1 MNTKDSPEKRELYA
15 VQDLHA
21 KVLLKALERHG
32 AALDASS
39 TGCGKT
45 LVGAEIAAQLG
56 QPTLLVGLKGSIPMW
71 TEELSVRGAQTL
83 GVINFEKLRT
93 GKTPYGEWVGR
104 KIWKWNIPDDTLILW
119 DEVQNC
125 QGIDTLNSKML
136 IASKRFTNLMM
147 SATAAEDPTE
157 MRALGYT
164 LGLHNLRDFWN
175 WCRRNGCHPGGFGG
189 LEFGGQ
195 LNVNYDEILAKLH
208 YQVFPEH
215 GSRLS
220 VSDLADHFQETQ
232 IITTPLEFGEEITRL
247 YKEMESELDNLA
259 EIMTSDSKHPAAQA
273 LVAKLR
279 ARQKVELCKVPL
291 IIQMTEDLLRENRSV
306 VLFVNF
312 EATIQALN
320 KRLVGAKI
328 ISGNAKE
335 PRHEVERAF
344 QADECRLVIC
354 NTQAGGV
361 SLSLHDLHGNH
372 PRTAIISPDWNA
384 KKILQTIGRV
394 HRAGGKTPSQQH
406 ILFAA
411 GTVEVE
417 VKNAVEV
424 GMRNIGIL
432 NEGKSD
438 SMIAKV
444 IAQRKV
450 VDKLP
455 EKLETEDPVREKPV
469 LSSGVTDG
477 VDPDGTTGASEPAH
491 AQFSPS
497 SLSMFEKCPGWRNR
511 DEETEQSK
519 KGTRIHKALE
529 QNAIDDLVED
539 ERPIARRCQDFI
551 DELIMDHMPTL
562 PDKDYREIRLN
573 IRLHAGIDSFG
584 TCDRLLIYGSYG
596 HMIDFKTGF
605 REITDAQQNAQA
617 FAYVIGAFQTFPQLE
632 KIEFTFLIPS
642 RDQISY
648 HEFSRSD
655 VPEMILRL
663 NTIIRRAQADDP
675 DTYNPQPE
683 LCEYCSRQATC
694 PKLTA
699 KALPILTKLT
709 EGLPV
714 PSEILVDSARPDD
727 IPKLLRLAPLMEAWA
742 QGVRAAA
749 LKASLEDGVDIVG
762 FKRFEKS
769 TPRSITS
776 VMGAWDVAKAK
787 GVTFEEF
794 LGACGKVSAPD
805 LDDLVASK
813 AGKGK
818 KGAAI
823 KELANEL
830 KHRDLIRE
838 QGKVFYLRESKA

>member
-1 MNTKDSPEKRELYA
+1 MWRVMKRELYD

-21 KVLLKALERHG
+21 KVLLKALERG

-56 QPTLLVGLKGSIPMW
+56 QPTLLVGLKGSLPMW
-71 TEELSVRGAQTL
+71 ERELKDRGANVL
-83 GVINFEKLRT
+83 GVVNYEKLRT
-93 GKTPYGEWVGR
+93 GKTPHGVWAGR
-104 KIWKWNIPDDTLILW
+104 KIWNWKVPDDTFILW
-119 DEVQNC
+119 DEVQKC
-125 QGIDTLNSKML
+125 KGLDTQNSKML
-136 IASKRFTNLMM
+136 LGAKRFTNLMM
-147 SATAAEDPTE
+147 SATAAKDPTE
-157 MRALGYT
+157 MRALGYI
-164 LGLHNLRDFWN
+164 LGLHNLRDFWQ
-175 WCRRNGCHPGGFGG
+175 WCKKNGCHAGSFGG

-195 LNVNYDEILAKLH
+195 LNVDYDEILARIH
-208 YQVFPEH
+208 YQIFPEH
-215 GSRLS
+215 GSRLT
-220 VSDLADHFQETQ
+220 LADMAAHFQETQ
-232 IITTPLEFGEEITRL
+232 IITTPLEFGSEIARL
-247 YKEMESELDNLA
+247 YAEMEAELGDLA

-291 IIQMTEDLLRENRSV
+291 MIEMTEDLLREGRSV
-306 VLFVNF
+306 AIFVNF
-312 EATIQALN
+312 NATIEALN

-328 ISGNAKE
+328 ISGKAKE

-344 QADECRLVIC
+344 LADECRLVIL
-354 NTQAGGV
+354 NSQAGGA
-361 SLSLHDLHGNH
+361 SLSLHDLHGNY
-372 PRTAIISPDWNA
+372 PRTAIISPDWSPD
-384 KKILQTIGRV
+384 KILQVIGRV
-394 HRAGGKTPSQQH
+394 NRAAGKTPSQQH

-417 VKNAVEV
+417 VKDKVEI
-424 GMRNIGIL
+424 GMNNIGII
-432 NEGKSD
+432 NDGKSD

-444 IAQRKV
+444 IAQRNV

-455 EKLETEDPVREKPV
+455 PKVETTSPMKEQKPAGIACHHAIGITGEA
-469 LSSGVTDG
+469 GVAG
-477 VDPDGTTGASEPAH
+477 IPEPAH
-491 AQFSPS
+491 APFSPS
-497 SLSMFEKCPGWRNR
+497 ALAMYEKCPGWRNR

-529 QNAIDDLVED
+529 ENAIEDLHED
-539 ERPIARRCQDFI
+539 ERPIARRCQDYI
-551 DELIMDHMPTL
+551 DELVMGHMPKL
-562 PDKDYREIRLN
+562 PDKDYREIRLK
-573 IRLHAGIDSFG
+573 IYLGAGVDTFG

-596 HMIDFKTGF
+596 HMIDYKTGF
-605 REITDAQQNAQA
+605 REITDAERNAQA
-617 FAYVIGAFQTFPQLE
+617 FAYVIGAFQTFPHLE

-642 RDQISY
+642 RDEISF

-655 VPEMILRL
+655 MPEMKLRL
-663 NTIIRRAQADDP
+663 NTIIRRAKADDP
-675 DTYNPQPE
+675 KTYNPQPE
-683 LCEYCSRQATC
+683 LCEYCSRQANC

-699 KALPILTKLT
+699 KALPILTKLA

-714 PSEILVDSARPDD
+714 PAEILVSSARPDD

-742 QGVRAAA
+742 VGIRAAA
-749 LKASLEDGVDIVG
+749 LKASLEDGVDIKG

-769 TPRSITS
+769 TPRSISS
-776 VMGAWDVAKAK
+776 VLGAWDIAKTK

-805 LDDLVASK
+805 LDDLVGSK

-830 KHRDLIRE
+830 RHKDLIRE